1 MCGDLETQSEDNA
14 YQTNRFSTST
24 DLGEYEMKHNV
35 TLTTTSLLSILL
47 ATFHL
52 SDDIVRGFEPGGFRH
67 INGILMMVI
76 WMFGALVLSG
86 RRSGYIITLLGSIL
100 GSVMPLAHMRG
111 AGLVGGRIVNSGGK
125 FFWVW
130 TLIALGVVAFFS
142 FVLSV
147 LGLWSL
153 RRKSVPLAQ
162 QPED

>member
-1 MCGDLETQSEDNA
+1 
-14 YQTNRFSTST
+14 
-24 DLGEYEMKHNV
+24 MKNNV
-35 TLTTTSLLSILL
+35 TLTITSLLSILL

-67 INGILMMVI
+67 ISGILMMVA
-76 WMFGALVLSG
+76 WLFGALVLSG
-86 RRSGYIITLLGSIL
+86 RRSGYIIMLLGSIL

-147 LGLWSL
+147 LGLWGL
-153 RRKSVPLAQ
+153 RRKSVPQAHQ
-162 QPED
+162 SED